1 MRVTRVMVLDPE
13 IVPRLHHIP
22 LDELV
27 NVFGLHL
34 FHRRPSP
41 PVAQRQIF
49 SLFSPLLTQP
59 PSSSR
64 PQSHTPLRP
73 ISPGSM
79 QIPPAKPQ
87 SESHPSPAPTTISSV
102 TLRLVLPTHPP
113 PRPSATAT
121 QDTPRQILLQSKL
134 LAPPLP
140 PTHTTAIHA

>member
-1 MRVTRVMVLDPE
+1 MRVTRVMVLNPE
-13 IVPRLHHIP
+13 ILPRLHHIP

-34 FHRRPSP
+34 FHCHPSP
-41 PVAQRQIF
+41 PVAQPF
-49 SLFSPLLTQP
+49 LPAFSPLLTQP

-73 ISPGSM
+73 ISPGST

-87 SESHPSPAPTTISSV
+87 SESHPSPAPATISSV
-102 TLRLVLPTHPP
+102 TLRLALPTHPP

-140 PTHTTAIHA
+140 PTNTTAIHA